1 MSCHDFLCSA
11 SSMAIINWNYLKRV
25 VQMGR
30 YKGGDRHRRDRHPR
44 FRRPVHVILVSFH
57 SYSRVNRT
65 SRIVSLDP
73 PTEEDD
79 VETPAEEACR
89 KGLMEDTSRG
99 ARTWKDIINIYA
111 SESRW
116 ENLVKGIRSGKVL
129 PAWER
134 PKRRWW
140 GMKRKD

>member
-1 MSCHDFLCSA
+1 
-11 SSMAIINWNYLKRV
+11 
-25 VQMGR
+25 
-30 YKGGDRHRRDRHPR
+30 
-44 FRRPVHVILVSFH
+44 
-57 SYSRVNRT
+57 VNRT
-65 SRIVSLDP
+65 SRIVPLDP

-89 KGLMEDTSRG
+89 EGLAKDPSRG
-99 ARTWKDIINIYA
+99 ARMWKDIINIYA

-116 ENLVKGIRSGKVL
+116 ENLVDGIRGGKVL

-134 PKRRWW
+134 PRRRWW